1 MWKDTI
7 RKTNILKKDYDITWK
22 NIDIEDMQLSNIPKE
37 WIRKEGENTPET
49 ARGTSEYS
57 KTVNY
62 VEFTIDEMHIE
73 GGLQMDIRTWGVKSM
88 RATAD
93 EIECEMLIQY
103 EDDDNEDYRLNAGED
118 LDESVRFTITDI
130 EDEDSEQYLN
140 PSRVYIEIDMKNST
154 SPSNW
159 KTKASIE
166 WQGSY

>member
-7 RKTNILKKDYDITWK
+7 RKTNILKRDYDITWK

-37 WIRKEGENTPET
+37 WIRKEGENT
-49 ARGTSEYS
+49 ADKGKGTSEYS
-57 KTVNY
+57 KTLNY
-62 VEFTIDEMHIE
+62 VEFTIDYVSIE

-93 EIECEMLIQY
+93 KIQCELLVQY
-103 EDDDNEDYRLNAGED
+103 EDDDDEDYRLNAGED
-118 LDESVRFTITDI
+118 LDEEVEFTITDI

-166 WQGSY
+166 WQGSH

>member
-7 RKTNILKKDYDITWK
+7 RKTDILKKDYDITWT
-22 NIDIEDMQLSNIPKE
+22 NIDIENMELSNIPKE
-37 WIRKEGENTPET
+37 WIRKEGENT
-49 ARGTSEYS
+49 ADKGRGTSEYS
-57 KTVNY
+57 KTLNY
-62 VEFTIDEMHIE
+62 VEFTIDDISIE

-93 EIECEMLIQY
+93 KIECELLVQY
-103 EDDDNEDYRLNAGED
+103 EDDDDEDYRLNAGEN
-118 LDESVRFTITDI
+118 LDESVEFTITDI

-140 PSRVYIEIDMKNST
+140 PSKIYLKIDMKNST

-159 KTKASIE
+159 KTEASIE

>member
-22 NIDIEDMQLSNIPKE
+22 NIDIDDMKLSNIPKE
-37 WIRKEGENTPET
+37 WIRKEGENT
-49 ARGTSEYS
+49 ADKGRGTSEYA

-62 VEFTIDEMHIE
+62 VEFTIDEMSIE

-93 EIECEMLIQY
+93 KIQCEMLIQY
-103 EDDDNEDYRLNAGED
+103 EDDDDEDYRLNAGGD
-118 LDESVRFTITDI
+118 LNESVEFTITDI
-130 EDEDSEQYLN
+130 VDEDSEQYLN

-154 SPSNW
+154 SPSSW
-159 KTKASIE
+159 KTKANIE

>member
-7 RKTNILKKDYDITWK
+7 RKTNILKRDYDITWK

-37 WIRKEGENTPET
+37 WIRKEGENT
-49 ARGTSEYS
+49 ADKGKGTSEYS
-57 KTVNY
+57 KTLNY
-62 VEFTIDEMHIE
+62 VEFTIDYVSIE

-93 EIECEMLIQY
+93 KIQCELLVQY
-103 EDDDNEDYRLNAGED
+103 EDDDDEDYRLNAGED
-118 LDESVRFTITDI
+118 LDEEVEFTITDI

>member
-7 RKTNILKKDYDITWK
+7 RKTNILKKDYDITWTK
-22 NIDIEDMQLSNIPKE
+22 IDIEDMRLLNIPKE
-37 WIRKEGENTPET
+37 WIRKEGENTPEK

-57 KTVNY
+57 KTLNY
-62 VEFTIDEMHIE
+62 VEFTIDEMSIK

-93 EIECEMLIQY
+93 KIDCEMLIQY

-118 LDESVRFTITDI
+118 LDESIEFTITDI

-140 PSRVYIEIDMKNST
+140 PSKVYLEINMKNST

-159 KTKASIE
+159 VTSAEIE